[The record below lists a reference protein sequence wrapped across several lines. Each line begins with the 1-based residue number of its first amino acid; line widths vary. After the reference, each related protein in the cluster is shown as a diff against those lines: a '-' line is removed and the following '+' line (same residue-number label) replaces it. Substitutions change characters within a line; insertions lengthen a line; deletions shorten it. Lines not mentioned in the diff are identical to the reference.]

1 MSCVAEWA
9 YRALARISN
18 PALVVARL
26 GWYSWIGVP
35 KIRKAFFYE
44 IVKKIKPVEVKIF
57 FIYFLPFLDWNIFP
71 ECLLGIIMSVP
82 EKITAL
88 L

>member
-1 MSCVAEWA
+1 MAEWA
-9 YRALARISN
+9 YRTLTSISN
-18 PALVVARL
+18 PALVVTRL
-26 GWYSWIGVP
+26 GRCSWIGSP

-44 IVKKIKPVEVKIF
+44 IVKKIKPVEVKISF
-57 FIYFLPFLDWNIFP
+57 VYFLPFLDWNIFP
-71 ECLLGIIMSVP
+71 ECLLGIIMFVP